1 MSGGTRARVAGT
13 RTRRPLT
20 PSVVPLEAVVQHRLE
35 LAADLVTVAVGL
47 DEDRRGEGG
56 GT

>member
-20 PSVVPLEAVVQHRLE
+20 PSVVPLEAVVQHRL
-35 LAADLVTVAVGL
+35 DW
-47 DEDRRGEGG
+47 RRIS
-56 GT
+56 